1 MLELG
6 DYSDEEHQFLL
17 DKQIDYT
24 RFEKVILIGNEF
36 TKVKIPD
43 LANVSHFVLR
53 KDAQLLL
60 KNNFSG
66 GENFYIYVKGSRGN
80 RLEELFQ

>member
-1 MLELG
+1 
-6 DYSDEEHQFLL
+6 L

-43 LANVSHFVLR
+43 LANVSYFVHR
-53 KDAQLLL
+53 KDAQLWL
-60 KNNFSG
+60 KNNLLI
-66 GENFYIYVKGSRGN
+66 EKKHYIYVKGSRGN
-80 RLEELFQ
+80 RLEEIFI